1 MQSGDGLKVGV
12 VSLGFIGPAHV
23 EALRRLG
30 IEVVFGRFQHIHP
43 CAEEADY
50 ADRYFRRQDGDQHRV
65 RRASLSTLK
74 ITPPCCQLIR
84 SRLVISASE
93 G

>member
-30 IEVVFGRFQHIHP
+30 IEVVFL
-43 CAEEADY
+43 AD
-50 ADRYFRRQDGDQHRV
+50 FNTFIPV
-65 RRASLSTLK
+65 RKKPT
-74 ITPPCCQLIR
+74 TPIDTFGGKMETSIEYVEQAYPL
-84 SRLVISASE
+84 
-93 G
+93 